1 MTLLSCSVRGVSFCL
16 PRMIFVKLC
25 HLFYSMCSSL
35 SSSNRLTIPVI
46 GIVFTENVWPVYVCL
61 DLYSNTTS
69 ISTSTSSRSFG
80 RYSCIS
86 SICIW
91 KSSDTDVDLGLDLYS
106 TCKAYPPP
114 PNLRSSDT
122 VPSISF
128 LLAGG
133 GGGAVAVVDVTVD
146 VAGIP
151 LVVAV
156 LAGAG
161 TDATN

>member
-1 MTLLSCSVRGVSFCL
+1 M
-16 PRMIFVKLC
+16 
-25 HLFYSMCSSL
+25 
-35 SSSNRLTIPVI
+35 
-46 GIVFTENVWPVYVCL
+46 
-61 DLYSNTTS
+61 
-69 ISTSTSSRSFG
+69 
-80 RYSCIS
+80 
-86 SICIW
+86 
-91 KSSDTDVDLGLDLYS
+91 KSSDTDVDLGLDVYS
-106 TCKAYPPP
+106 TCKAYPP

>member
-1 MTLLSCSVRGVSFCL
+1 
-16 PRMIFVKLC
+16 MIFVKLC
-25 HLFYSMCSSL
+25 RLFYSMCSSL

-46 GIVFTENVWPVYVCL
+46 VIVFTENVWPVYVCL
-61 DLYSNTTS
+61 DLYSNTSISTS
-69 ISTSTSSRSFG
+69 ISTSSRSSFG

-114 PNLRSSDT
+114 NLRSSDT

-128 LLAGG
+128 LLA
-133 GGGAVAVVDVTVD
+133 GGAVAVVDVTVD

>member
-1 MTLLSCSVRGVSFCL
+1 
-16 PRMIFVKLC
+16 MIFVKLC
-25 HLFYSMCSSL
+25 RLFYSMCSSL
-35 SSSNRLTIPVI
+35 SSSNRLTII
-46 GIVFTENVWPVYVCL
+46 GIVFTENVWPVYICL

-69 ISTSTSSRSFG
+69 ISTSSRSFG

-106 TCKAYPPP
+106 TCKAYPP
-114 PNLRSSDT
+114 NLRSSNT

-128 LLAGG
+128 LLAG